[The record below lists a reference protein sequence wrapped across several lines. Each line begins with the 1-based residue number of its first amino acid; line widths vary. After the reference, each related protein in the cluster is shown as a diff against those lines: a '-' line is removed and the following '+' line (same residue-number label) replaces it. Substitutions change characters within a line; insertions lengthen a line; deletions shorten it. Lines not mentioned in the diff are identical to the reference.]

1 MSRIVIS
8 YRREDS
14 APYAG
19 RSYDRLAADIG
30 DDHVFMDIDTIPLG
44 ADFVDVI
51 EAALSQA
58 DVLLAIIGARWLEAT
73 DDQDRRRLDNPMDF
87 VRLEV
92 ATALERNIRVI
103 PVLVG
108 GSQMPGVEQLPSD
121 LATLSRR
128 NAFELSDTRFHS
140 DVDQLVESLK
150 EFLKTAKAVPAATTD
165 RSTVSTD
172 VAPVRGLPDPPPRQ
186 NLYDG
191 VRVVEAPNDTPP
203 FEIEAIALEE
213 DTSLVLSADISVRD
227 SKQHPIRLM
236 TELYDEQSKTPGS
249 VVVKDGNPIRL
260 MAIVHD
266 FDQDPSCR
274 EEWITSCLEHI
285 FEHCARGTISSLG
298 LECLGTKHGRLA
310 KEKFDDL
317 LHSALKSAP
326 PGSLRRIWLIGPD

>member
-19 RSYDRLAADIG
+19 RLYDRLAADIG
-30 DDHVFMDIDTIPLG
+30 DDHVFMDIDTIPPG

-51 EAALSQA
+51 ETALGRA
-58 DVLLAIIGARWLEAT
+58 DVLLAIIGERWVDAI
-73 DDQDRRRLDNPMDF
+73 DDQGRRRLDNPMDF

-92 ATALERNIRVI
+92 GTALERNIRVI

-108 GSQMPGVEQLPSD
+108 GSEMPGVEQLPSA

-128 NAFELSDTRFHS
+128 NAFELNDTRFHS
-140 DVDQLVESLK
+140 DVDQLVEFLK
-150 EFLKTAKAVPAATTD
+150 EFLQAPNVSLTESPEP
-165 RSTVSTD
+165 SSTD
-172 VAPVRGLPDPPPRQ
+172 PTPIRGLPDPPPPQ
-186 NLYDG
+186 NLYDA
-191 VRVVEAPNDTPP
+191 VRLVEAPSDTPP

-236 TELYDEQSKTPGS
+236 TELYDEQSKTPGR

-274 EEWITSCLEHI
+274 EEWITSCLEQV
-285 FEHCARGTISSLG
+285 FEQCARGTITSLG

-310 KEKFDDL
+310 TEKFDGL
-317 LHSALKSAP
+317 LRSALQSAP
-326 PGSLRRIWLIGPD
+326 PGALRRIWLIGSD